1 MAKQSP
7 HTSLVMKLIKENKFK
22 EAHEYVLLNL
32 EQDSNHIESLYF
44 GSVCARYLKNY
55 QQSNDYLERLLTLS
69 PDMGRAY
76 QELGHLNRDR
86 GSLELAA
93 GYYRQACEMNPALIS
108 SWQFLYDYY
117 KDIGKKDASS
127 HALEQLE
134 NLKSLPNTL
143 LYINQILYEGKL
155 SEAEKMCRDFL
166 KKDPKNT
173 EAMSILSEI
182 ASKLGYLEDA
192 EFLLENAVN
201 FEPNNSELRKKYLI
215 ILRKRQKFSKAMIQ
229 AEYLCKNFPKN
240 LSFKAQMAIEIM
252 QNGDYEK
259 AIEIFDSILKK
270 APNDPNTLTSK
281 GHALKTFGNNIDAI
295 KSYKLAHKAKPD
307 HGEAYFSLAN
317 LKTYSFKTSEIAL
330 MKNQLENVNLL
341 SKDRVYF
348 HFALAYA
355 LEKEGEYEE
364 AFSHLE
370 KGNEIKKINN
380 RYSIK
385 GMKDEIHSQIQI
397 CDSNFFSSHGE
408 GGLNKNDPIFIL
420 GLPRSGSTLIEQILA
435 SHSQIDGTLELPNI
449 LSMAHG
455 LRGHDRLSNEG
466 KYPSVLKS
474 LTKDQRKEMGLEYI
488 TDTFIHR
495 DKAPRF
501 TDKMPNNFRHIGLI
515 HLILPNAKII
525 DARRYPL
532 DCCFSIYKQLFAQ
545 GQEFSYGLEE
555 IGNYY
560 RNYIDLM
567 DHWNRVLPGKILKV
581 NNEDIINDLEGQVKR
596 IIDYLEL
603 PFEKE
608 CISFY
613 NTKRSVR
620 TASSEQVRKPIN
632 KDGVERWKPYSK
644 KLKPLVDCLGE
655 ELLKPEDI
663 ALIN

>member
-1 MAKQSP
+1 MTKQSP
-7 HTSLVMKLIKENKFK
+7 HTSLIIKLIKENKFE
-22 EAHEYVLLNL
+22 EAHKYVLLNL
-32 EQDSNHIESLYF
+32 RQDSNHIESLYF

-55 QQSNDYLERLLTLS
+55 QQSNDYLERLLALS

-76 QELGHLNRDR
+76 QELGHLSRDR
-86 GSLELAA
+86 GNLELAA

-117 KDIGKKDASS
+117 KDIGKKDASN
-127 HALEQLE
+127 HALEQLD

-143 LYINQILYEGKL
+143 LYISQILYEGKL

-229 AEYLCKNFPKN
+229 AEYLCKTFPKN

-295 KSYKLAHKAKPD
+295 ESYKLAHKAKPD

-317 LKTYSFKTSEIAL
+317 LKTYSFKTSEIAS
-330 MKNQLENVNLL
+330 MKNQLENINLL

-380 RYSIK
+380 RYSIN
-385 GMKDEIHSQIQI
+385 GMKDEIQSQIQI

-449 LSMAHG
+449 LSMAHS
-455 LRGHDRLSNEG
+455 LRGHDKLANQG

-488 TDTFIHR
+488 KDTFMHR

-555 IGNYY
+555 IGSYY

-603 PFEKE
+603 PFEEE

-632 KDGVERWKPYSK
+632 KDGLERWKPYSK

-655 ELLKPEDI
+655 GLLKSEDI

>member
-108 SWQFLYDYY
+108 SWQFLYEYY
-117 KDIGKKDASS
+117 RDIGKKDASS

-182 ASKLGYLEDA
+182 ASRLGYLEDA

-201 FEPNNSELRKKYLI
+201 FEPNNPELRKKYLI
-215 ILRKRQKFSKAMIQ
+215 ILRKKQKFSKAMIQ
-229 AEYLCKNFPKN
+229 AEYLCKTFPKN
-240 LSFKAQMAIEIM
+240 LSYKAQMAIEIM

>member
-117 KDIGKKDASS
+117 RDIGKKDASS

-182 ASKLGYLEDA
+182 ASRLGYLEDA

-201 FEPNNSELRKKYLI
+201 FETNNTELRKKYLI
-215 ILRKRQKFSKAMIQ
+215 ILRKKQKFSKAMIQ
-229 AEYLCKNFPKN
+229 AEYLCKTFPKN
-240 LSFKAQMAIEIM
+240 LSYKAQMAIEIM

-397 CDSNFFSSHGE
+397 CDTNFFSSHGE

-488 TDTFIHR
+488 NDTFIHR

>member
-1 MAKQSP
+1 MTKQSP
-7 HTSLVMKLIKENKFK
+7 HTSLIIKLIKENKFE
-22 EAHEYVLLNL
+22 EAHKYILLNL
-32 EQDSNHIESLYF
+32 RQDSNHIESLYF

-55 QQSNDYLERLLTLS
+55 QQSNDYLERLLALS

-76 QELGHLNRDR
+76 QELGHLSRDR
-86 GSLELAA
+86 GNLELAA

-117 KDIGKKDASS
+117 KDIGKKDASN

-143 LYINQILYEGKL
+143 LYISQILYEGKL

-229 AEYLCKNFPKN
+229 AEYLCKTFPKN

-295 KSYKLAHKAKPD
+295 ESYKLAHKAKPD

-317 LKTYSFKTSEIAL
+317 LKTYSFKTSEIAS
-330 MKNQLENVNLL
+330 MKNQLENINLL
-341 SKDRVYF
+341 SKDRVHF

-380 RYSIK
+380 RYSID
-385 GMKDEIHSQIQI
+385 GMKDEIQSQIQI

-449 LSMAHG
+449 LSMAHS
-455 LRGHDRLSNEG
+455 LRGHDKLANQG

-488 TDTFIHR
+488 KDTFMHR

-555 IGNYY
+555 IGSYY

-603 PFEKE
+603 PFEEE

-632 KDGVERWKPYSK
+632 KDGLERWKPYSK

-655 ELLKPEDI
+655 GLLKSEDI

>member
-22 EAHEYVLLNL
+22 EAHEYVLLSL

-182 ASKLGYLEDA
+182 ASRLGYLEDA

-201 FEPNNSELRKKYLI
+201 FEPNNPELRKKYLI
-215 ILRKRQKFSKAMIQ
+215 ILRKKQKFSKAMIQ
-229 AEYLCKNFPKN
+229 AEYLCKTFPKN
-240 LSFKAQMAIEIM
+240 LSYKAQMAIEIM

-555 IGNYY
+555 IGSYY

>member
-117 KDIGKKDASS
+117 RDIGKKDASS

-182 ASKLGYLEDA
+182 ASRLGYLEDA

-201 FEPNNSELRKKYLI
+201 FEPNNPELRKKYLI
-215 ILRKRQKFSKAMIQ
+215 ILRKKQKFSKAMIQ
-229 AEYLCKNFPKN
+229 AEYLCKTFPKN
-240 LSFKAQMAIEIM
+240 LSYKAQMAIEIM

-488 TDTFIHR
+488 NDTFIHR

-655 ELLKPEDI
+655 ELLRPEDI

>member
-108 SWQFLYDYY
+108 SWQFLYEYY
-117 KDIGKKDASS
+117 RDIGKKDASS

-182 ASKLGYLEDA
+182 ASRLGYLEDA

-201 FEPNNSELRKKYLI
+201 FEPNNPELRKKYLI
-215 ILRKRQKFSKAMIQ
+215 ILRKKQKFSKAMIQ
-229 AEYLCKNFPKN
+229 AEYLCKTFPKN
-240 LSFKAQMAIEIM
+240 LSYKAQMAIEIM

-364 AFSHLE
+364 AFFHLE

>member
-1 MAKQSP
+1 MTKQSP
-7 HTSLVMKLIKENKFK
+7 HTSLIIKLIKENKFE
-22 EAHEYVLLNL
+22 EAHKYVLLNL
-32 EQDSNHIESLYF
+32 RQDSNHIESLYF

-55 QQSNDYLERLLTLS
+55 QQSNDYLERLLALS

-76 QELGHLNRDR
+76 QELGHLSRDR
-86 GSLELAA
+86 GNLELAA

-117 KDIGKKDASS
+117 KDIGKKDASN

-143 LYINQILYEGKL
+143 LYISQILYEGKL

-229 AEYLCKNFPKN
+229 AEYLCKTFPKN

-295 KSYKLAHKAKPD
+295 ESYKLAHKAKPD

-317 LKTYSFKTSEIAL
+317 LKTYSFKTSEIAS
-330 MKNQLENVNLL
+330 MKNQLENINLL
-341 SKDRVYF
+341 SKDRVHF

-380 RYSIK
+380 RYSIN
-385 GMKDEIHSQIQI
+385 GMKDEIQSQIQI

-449 LSMAHG
+449 LSMAHS
-455 LRGHDRLSNEG
+455 LRGHDKLANQG

-488 TDTFIHR
+488 KDTFMHR

-555 IGNYY
+555 IGSYY

-603 PFEKE
+603 PFEEE

-632 KDGVERWKPYSK
+632 KDGLERWKPYSK

-655 ELLKPEDI
+655 GLLKSEDI

>member
-117 KDIGKKDASS
+117 RDIGKKDASS

-166 KKDPKNT
+166 KKDPRNT

-182 ASKLGYLEDA
+182 ASRLGYLEDA

-201 FEPNNSELRKKYLI
+201 FEPNNPELRKKYLI
-215 ILRKRQKFSKAMIQ
+215 ILRKKQKFSKAMIQ
-229 AEYLCKNFPKN
+229 AEYLCKTFPKN
-240 LSFKAQMAIEIM
+240 LSYKAQMAIEIM

>member
-117 KDIGKKDASS
+117 RDIGKKDASS

-182 ASKLGYLEDA
+182 ASRLGYLEDA

-201 FEPNNSELRKKYLI
+201 FEPNNPELRKKYLI
-215 ILRKRQKFSKAMIQ
+215 ILRKKQKFSKAMIQ
-229 AEYLCKNFPKN
+229 AEYLCKTFPKN
-240 LSFKAQMAIEIM
+240 LSYKAQMAIEIM

-317 LKTYSFKTSEIAL
+317 LKTYSFKMSEIAL

-385 GMKDEIHSQIQI
+385 VMKDEIHSQIQI

-488 TDTFIHR
+488 NDTFIHR
-495 DKAPRF
+495 NKAPRF

-532 DCCFSIYKQLFAQ
+532 DCCCILYT
-545 GQEFSYGLEE
+545 SYAADE
-555 IGNYY
+555 
-560 RNYIDLM
+560 
-567 DHWNRVLPGKILKV
+567 
-581 NNEDIINDLEGQVKR
+581 
-596 IIDYLEL
+596 
-603 PFEKE
+603 
-608 CISFY
+608 
-613 NTKRSVR
+613 
-620 TASSEQVRKPIN
+620 
-632 KDGVERWKPYSK
+632 VES
-644 KLKPLVDCLGE
+644 
-655 ELLKPEDI
+655 
-663 ALIN
+663 

>member
-1 MAKQSP
+1 MTKQSP
-7 HTSLVMKLIKENKFK
+7 HTSLVIKLIKENKFE
-22 EAHEYVLLNL
+22 EAHKYVLLNL
-32 EQDSNHIESLYF
+32 RQDSNHIESLYF

-55 QQSNDYLERLLTLS
+55 QQSNDYLERLLNLS

-76 QELGHLNRDR
+76 QELGHLSRDR
-86 GSLELAA
+86 GNLELAA

-155 SEAEKMCRDFL
+155 SEAEKMCRGFL

-229 AEYLCKNFPKN
+229 AEYLCKTFPKN

-259 AIEIFDSILKK
+259 AIEIFNSILKK

-295 KSYKLAHKAKPD
+295 ESYKLAHKAKPD

-317 LKTYSFKTSEIAL
+317 LKTYSFKTSEIAS
-330 MKNQLENVNLL
+330 MKNQLENINLL

-380 RYSIK
+380 RYSIN
-385 GMKDEIHSQIQI
+385 GMKDEIQSQIQI

-449 LSMAHG
+449 LSMAHS
-455 LRGHDRLSNEG
+455 LRGHDKLANQG

-488 TDTFIHR
+488 NDTFMHR

-555 IGNYY
+555 IGSYY

-603 PFEKE
+603 PFEEE

-632 KDGVERWKPYSK
+632 KDGLERWKPYSK

-655 ELLKPEDI
+655 GLLKSEDI

>member
-1 MAKQSP
+1 MTKP
-7 HTSLVMKLIKENKFK
+7 VLHTSAVIKLIKENRFE
-22 EAHEYVLLNL
+22 EAYSYILLNL
-32 EQDSNHIESLYF
+32 ENDSNHIESLYF
-44 GSVCARYLKNY
+44 GAVCSRYLKNFN
-55 QQSNDYLERLLTLS
+55 QSKEYLERLLLLS

-76 QELGHLNRDR
+76 QELGHLSRDR
-86 GSLELAA
+86 GNLERAS
-93 GYYRQACEMNPALIS
+93 GYYRQACEMNPALIA
-108 SWQFLYDYY
+108 SWQFLFDFY
-117 KDIGKKDASS
+117 KDIEKKEAAG
-127 HALEQLE
+127 HAFEQLQY
-134 NLKSLPNTL
+134 LKSLPNIL
-143 LYINQILYEGKL
+143 LHINQILYEGKL
-155 SEAEKMCRDFL
+155 AEAEKMCRDFL

-182 ASKLGYLEDA
+182 ASRLGYLEDA

-201 FEPNNSELRKKYLI
+201 FDPNNSELRKKYLI
-215 ILRKRQKFSKAMIQ
+215 VLRKRQKFSKAMLQ
-229 AEYLCKNFPKN
+229 AEYLCKTFPKN

-281 GHALKTFGNNIDAI
+281 GHALKTFGKNISAI
-295 KSYKLAHKAKPD
+295 ESYKLAHTAKPD

-317 LKTYSFKTSEIAL
+317 LKTYSFKTSEITT
-330 MKNQLENVNLL
+330 MKNQLKNINLL

-385 GMKDEIHSQIQI
+385 RMNDEIQSQIEV
-397 CDSNFFSSHGE
+397 CNSSFFSSHGV
-408 GGLNKNDPIFIL
+408 GGVEKNDPIFIL

-449 LSMAHG
+449 LSMAHS
-455 LRGHDRLSNEG
+455 LRGNDRLTNKGE
-466 KYPSVLKS
+466 YPSILKS
-474 LTKDQRKEMGLEYI
+474 LSTEQRKEMGLQYI
-488 TDTFIHR
+488 NDTLMHR
-495 DKAPRF
+495 GKAPRF

-525 DARRYPL
+525 DARRYSL

-555 IGNYY
+555 IGSYY
-560 RNYIDLM
+560 KNYIDLM
-567 DHWNRVLPGKILKV
+567 DHWNKVLPGKILKV
-581 NNEDIINDLEGQVKR
+581 NNEDIINDLESQVKR
-596 IIDYLEL
+596 IIDYLGL
-603 PFEKE
+603 PFEEE
-608 CISFY
+608 CISFH

-632 KDGVERWKPYSK
+632 KDGMERWKPYSK
-644 KLKPLVDCLGE
+644 KLKPLVSSLGE
-655 ELLKPEDI
+655 GLLKSEDV

>member
-117 KDIGKKDASS
+117 RDIGKKDASS

-182 ASKLGYLEDA
+182 ASRLGYLEDA

-201 FEPNNSELRKKYLI
+201 FEPNNPELRKKYLI
-215 ILRKRQKFSKAMIQ
+215 ILRKKQKFSKAMIQ
-229 AEYLCKNFPKN
+229 AEYLCKTFPKN
-240 LSFKAQMAIEIM
+240 LSYKAQMAIEIM

-295 KSYKLAHKAKPD
+295 ESYKLAHKAKPD

>member
-1 MAKQSP
+1 MTKQSP
-7 HTSLVMKLIKENKFK
+7 HTSLVIKLIKENKFE
-22 EAHEYVLLNL
+22 EAHKYVLLNL
-32 EQDSNHIESLYF
+32 RQDSNHIESLYF

-55 QQSNDYLERLLTLS
+55 QQSNDYLERLLNLS

-76 QELGHLNRDR
+76 QELGHLSRDR
-86 GSLELAA
+86 GNLELAA

-143 LYINQILYEGKL
+143 LYISQILYEGKL

-166 KKDPKNT
+166 KKDPKNA

-295 KSYKLAHKAKPD
+295 ESYKLAHKAKPD

-317 LKTYSFKTSEIAL
+317 LKTYSFKTSEIAS
-330 MKNQLENVNLL
+330 MKNQLENINLL

-380 RYSIK
+380 RYSIN
-385 GMKDEIHSQIQI
+385 GMKDEIQSQIQI

-449 LSMAHG
+449 LSMAHS
-455 LRGHDRLSNEG
+455 LRGHDKLANQG

-488 TDTFIHR
+488 KDTFMHR

-555 IGNYY
+555 IGSYY

-603 PFEKE
+603 PFEEE

-632 KDGVERWKPYSK
+632 KDGLERWKPYSK

-655 ELLKPEDI
+655 GLLKSEDI

>member
-117 KDIGKKDASS
+117 RDIGKKDASS

-134 NLKSLPNTL
+134 NLKSLSNTL

-182 ASKLGYLEDA
+182 ASRLGYLEDA

-201 FEPNNSELRKKYLI
+201 FEPNNPELRKKYLI
-215 ILRKRQKFSKAMIQ
+215 ILRKKQKFSKAMIQ
-229 AEYLCKNFPKN
+229 AEYLCKTFPKN
-240 LSFKAQMAIEIM
+240 LSYKAQMAIEIM

-555 IGNYY
+555 IGSYY

>member
-1 MAKQSP
+1 MTKQSP
-7 HTSLVMKLIKENKFK
+7 HTSLIIKLIKENKFE
-22 EAHEYVLLNL
+22 EAHKYILLNL
-32 EQDSNHIESLYF
+32 RQDSNHIESLYF

-55 QQSNDYLERLLTLS
+55 QQSNDYLERLLNLS

-76 QELGHLNRDR
+76 QELGHLSRDR
-86 GSLELAA
+86 GNLELAA

-295 KSYKLAHKAKPD
+295 ESYKLAHKAKPD

-317 LKTYSFKTSEIAL
+317 LKTYSFKTSEIAS
-330 MKNQLENVNLL
+330 MKNQLENINLL

-380 RYSIK
+380 RYSIN
-385 GMKDEIHSQIQI
+385 GMKDEIQSQIQI

-449 LSMAHG
+449 LSMAHS
-455 LRGHDRLSNEG
+455 LRGHDKLANQG

-488 TDTFIHR
+488 KDTFMHR

-555 IGNYY
+555 IGSYY

-603 PFEKE
+603 PFEEE

-632 KDGVERWKPYSK
+632 KDGLERWKPYSK

-655 ELLKPEDI
+655 GLLKSEDI

>member
-1 MAKQSP
+1 MTKQSP
-7 HTSLVMKLIKENKFK
+7 HTSLIIKLIKENKFE
-22 EAHEYVLLNL
+22 EAHKYVLLNL
-32 EQDSNHIESLYF
+32 RQDSNHIESLYF

-55 QQSNDYLERLLTLS
+55 QQSNDYLERLLALS

-76 QELGHLNRDR
+76 QELGHLSRDR
-86 GSLELAA
+86 GNLELAA

-295 KSYKLAHKAKPD
+295 ESYKLAHKAKPD

-317 LKTYSFKTSEIAL
+317 LKTYSFKTSEIAS
-330 MKNQLENVNLL
+330 MKNQLENINLL

-380 RYSIK
+380 RYSIN
-385 GMKDEIHSQIQI
+385 GMKDEIQSQIQI

-449 LSMAHG
+449 LSMAHS
-455 LRGHDRLSNEG
+455 LRGHDKLANQG

-488 TDTFIHR
+488 KDTFMHR

-555 IGNYY
+555 IGSYY

-603 PFEKE
+603 PFEEE

-632 KDGVERWKPYSK
+632 KDGLERWKPYSK

-655 ELLKPEDI
+655 GLLKSEDI

>member
-117 KDIGKKDASS
+117 RDIGKKDASS

-182 ASKLGYLEDA
+182 ASRLGYLEDA

-201 FEPNNSELRKKYLI
+201 FEPNNPELRKKYLI
-215 ILRKRQKFSKAMIQ
+215 ILRKKQKFSKAMIQ
-229 AEYLCKNFPKN
+229 AEYLCKTFPKN
-240 LSFKAQMAIEIM
+240 LSYKAQMAIEIM

-385 GMKDEIHSQIQI
+385 GMKDEIQSQIQI

-488 TDTFIHR
+488 NDTFIHR

-644 KLKPLVDCLGE
+644 KLKPLVDYLGK

>member
-117 KDIGKKDASS
+117 RDIGKKDASS

-182 ASKLGYLEDA
+182 ASRLGYLEDA

-201 FEPNNSELRKKYLI
+201 FEPNNPELRKKYLI
-215 ILRKRQKFSKAMIQ
+215 ILRKKQKFSKAMIQ
-229 AEYLCKNFPKN
+229 AEYLCKTFPKN
-240 LSFKAQMAIEIM
+240 LSYKAQMAIEIM

-364 AFSHLE
+364 AFFHLE

-644 KLKPLVDCLGE
+644 KLKPLVDYLGK

>member
-1 MAKQSP
+1 MTKQSP
-7 HTSLVMKLIKENKFK
+7 HTSLIIKLIKENKFE
-22 EAHEYVLLNL
+22 EAHKYILLNL
-32 EQDSNHIESLYF
+32 RQDSNHIESLYF

-55 QQSNDYLERLLTLS
+55 QQSNDYLERLLALS

-76 QELGHLNRDR
+76 QELGHLSRDR
-86 GSLELAA
+86 GNLELAA

-117 KDIGKKDASS
+117 KDIGKKDASN

-143 LYINQILYEGKL
+143 LYISQILYEGKL

-229 AEYLCKNFPKN
+229 AEYLCKTFPKN

-295 KSYKLAHKAKPD
+295 ESYKLAHKAKPD

-317 LKTYSFKTSEIAL
+317 LKIYSFKTSEIAS
-330 MKNQLENVNLL
+330 MKNQLENINLL
-341 SKDRVYF
+341 SKDRVHF

-380 RYSIK
+380 RYSIN
-385 GMKDEIHSQIQI
+385 GMKDEIQSQIQI

-449 LSMAHG
+449 LSMAHS
-455 LRGHDRLSNEG
+455 LRGHDKLANQG

-488 TDTFIHR
+488 KDTFMHR

-555 IGNYY
+555 IGSYY

-603 PFEKE
+603 PFEEE

-632 KDGVERWKPYSK
+632 KDGLERWKPYSK

-655 ELLKPEDI
+655 GLLKSEDI

>member
-117 KDIGKKDASS
+117 RDIGKKDASS

-182 ASKLGYLEDA
+182 ASRLGYLEDA

-201 FEPNNSELRKKYLI
+201 FEPNNPELRKKYLI
-215 ILRKRQKFSKAMIQ
+215 ILRKKQKFSKAMIQ
-229 AEYLCKNFPKN
+229 AEYLCKTFPKN
-240 LSFKAQMAIEIM
+240 LSYKAQMAIEIM

-655 ELLKPEDI
+655 ELLRPEDI

>member
-1 MAKQSP
+1 MTKQSP
-7 HTSLVMKLIKENKFK
+7 HTSLVIKLIKENKFE
-22 EAHEYVLLNL
+22 EAHKYVLLNL
-32 EQDSNHIESLYF
+32 RQDSNHIESLYF

-55 QQSNDYLERLLTLS
+55 QQSNDYLERLLNLS

-76 QELGHLNRDR
+76 QELGHLSRDR
-86 GSLELAA
+86 GNLELAA

-117 KDIGKKDASS
+117 KDIGKKDASN
-127 HALEQLE
+127 HALEQLD

-143 LYINQILYEGKL
+143 LYISQILYEGKL

-295 KSYKLAHKAKPD
+295 ESYKLAHKAKPD

-317 LKTYSFKTSEIAL
+317 LKTYSFKTSEIAS
-330 MKNQLENVNLL
+330 MKNQLENINLL

-380 RYSIK
+380 RYSIN
-385 GMKDEIHSQIQI
+385 GMKDEIQSQIQI

-449 LSMAHG
+449 LSMAHS
-455 LRGHDRLSNEG
+455 LRGHDKLANQG

-488 TDTFIHR
+488 KDTFMHR

-555 IGNYY
+555 IGSYY

-603 PFEKE
+603 PFEEE

-632 KDGVERWKPYSK
+632 KDGLERWKPYSK

-655 ELLKPEDI
+655 GLLKSEDI

>member
-1 MAKQSP
+1 MTKQSP
-7 HTSLVMKLIKENKFK
+7 HTSLIIKLIKENKFE
-22 EAHEYVLLNL
+22 EAHKYVLLNL
-32 EQDSNHIESLYF
+32 RQDSNHIESLYF

-76 QELGHLNRDR
+76 QELGHLSRDR
-86 GSLELAA
+86 GNLELAA

-143 LYINQILYEGKL
+143 LYISQILYEGKL

-295 KSYKLAHKAKPD
+295 ESYKLAHKAKPD

-317 LKTYSFKTSEIAL
+317 LKTYSFKTSEIAS
-330 MKNQLENVNLL
+330 MKNQLENINLL

-380 RYSIK
+380 RYSIN
-385 GMKDEIHSQIQI
+385 GMKDEIQSQIQI

-449 LSMAHG
+449 LSMAHS
-455 LRGHDRLSNEG
+455 LRGHDKLANQG

-488 TDTFIHR
+488 KDTFMHR

-555 IGNYY
+555 IGSYY

-603 PFEKE
+603 PFEEE

-632 KDGVERWKPYSK
+632 KDGLERWKPYSK
-644 KLKPLVDCLGE
+644 KLKTLVDCLGE
-655 ELLKPEDI
+655 GLLKSEDI

>member
-117 KDIGKKDASS
+117 RDIGKKDASS

-182 ASKLGYLEDA
+182 ASRLGYLEDA

-201 FEPNNSELRKKYLI
+201 FEPNNPELRKKYLI
-215 ILRKRQKFSKAMIQ
+215 ILRKKQKFSKAMIQ
-229 AEYLCKNFPKN
+229 AEYLCKTFPKN
-240 LSFKAQMAIEIM
+240 LSYKAQMAIEIM

-644 KLKPLVDCLGE
+644 KLKPLVDYLGK

>member
-117 KDIGKKDASS
+117 RDIGKKDASS

-182 ASKLGYLEDA
+182 ASRLGYLEDA

-201 FEPNNSELRKKYLI
+201 FEPNNPELRKKYLI
-215 ILRKRQKFSKAMIQ
+215 ILRKKQKFSKAMIQ
-229 AEYLCKNFPKN
+229 AEYLCKTFPKN
-240 LSFKAQMAIEIM
+240 LSYKAQMAIEIM

-295 KSYKLAHKAKPD
+295 ESYKLAHKAKPD

-364 AFSHLE
+364 AFFHLE

-644 KLKPLVDCLGE
+644 KLKPLVDYLGE

>member
-117 KDIGKKDASS
+117 RDIGKKDASS

-182 ASKLGYLEDA
+182 ASRLGYLEDA

-201 FEPNNSELRKKYLI
+201 FEPNNPELRKKYLI
-215 ILRKRQKFSKAMIQ
+215 ILRKKQKFSKAMIQ
-229 AEYLCKNFPKN
+229 AEYLCKTFPKN
-240 LSFKAQMAIEIM
+240 LSYKAQMAIEIM

-364 AFSHLE
+364 AFFHLE

-466 KYPSVLKS
+466 EYPSVLKS

>member
-1 MAKQSP
+1 MTKQSP
-7 HTSLVMKLIKENKFK
+7 HTSLVIKLIKENKFE
-22 EAHEYVLLNL
+22 EAHKYVLLNL
-32 EQDSNHIESLYF
+32 RQDSNHIESLYF

-55 QQSNDYLERLLTLS
+55 QQSNDYLERLLALS

-76 QELGHLNRDR
+76 QELGHLSRDR
-86 GSLELAA
+86 GNLELAA

-117 KDIGKKDASS
+117 KDIGKKDASN

-143 LYINQILYEGKL
+143 LYISQILYEGKL

-166 KKDPKNT
+166 KKDPQNT

-215 ILRKRQKFSKAMIQ
+215 ILRKKQKFSKAMIQ
-229 AEYLCKNFPKN
+229 AEYLCKTFPKN
-240 LSFKAQMAIEIM
+240 LSYKAQMAIEIM

-295 KSYKLAHKAKPD
+295 ESYKLAHKAKPD

-317 LKTYSFKTSEIAL
+317 LKTYSFKTSEIAS
-330 MKNQLENVNLL
+330 MKNQLENINLL

-380 RYSIK
+380 RYSIN
-385 GMKDEIHSQIQI
+385 GMKDEIQSQIQI

-603 PFEKE
+603 PFEEE

-632 KDGVERWKPYSK
+632 KDGLERWKPYSK

-655 ELLKPEDI
+655 GLLKSEDI

>member
-1 MAKQSP
+1 MTKQSP
-7 HTSLVMKLIKENKFK
+7 QTSLVIKLIKENKFK

-76 QELGHLNRDR
+76 QELGHLNRDK

-117 KDIGKKDASS
+117 RDIGKQDAST
-127 HALEQLE
+127 HALEQLK
-134 NLKSLPNTL
+134 NLKSLPNKL
-143 LYINQILYEGKL
+143 LYINQIFYEGKL

-166 KKDPKNT
+166 KKNPRNT

-182 ASKLGYLEDA
+182 ASRLGYLEDA

-201 FEPNNSELRKKYLI
+201 FEPNNPELRKKYLI
-215 ILRKRQKFSKAMIQ
+215 ILRKKQKFSKAMIQ
-229 AEYLCKNFPKN
+229 AEYLCKTFPKN
-240 LSFKAQMAIEIM
+240 LSYKAQMAIEIM
-252 QNGDYEK
+252 QNGDYKK

-281 GHALKTFGNNIDAI
+281 GHALKTFGNNINAI
-295 KSYKLAHKAKPD
+295 ESYKLAYKAKPD

-317 LKTYSFKTSEIAL
+317 LKTYSFKKSEIAL

-348 HFALAYA
+348 HFAIAYA

-364 AFSHLE
+364 AFSHLK

-385 GMKDEIHSQIQI
+385 RMKDEIHSQIQI

-408 GGLNKNDPIFIL
+408 GGLNRNDPIFIL

-474 LTKDQRKEMGLEYI
+474 LTIDQRKEMGLEYI
-488 TDTFIHR
+488 NDTFMHR

-567 DHWNRVLPGKILKV
+567 DHWNKVLPDKILKV
-581 NNEDIINDLEGQVKR
+581 NNEDIISDLEGQVKR

-603 PFEKE
+603 PFEEE

-632 KDGVERWKPYSK
+632 KDGVGRWKPYAK
-644 KLKPLVDCLGE
+644 NLKPLVDCLGE
-655 ELLKPEDI
+655 GLLKSEDI

>member
-1 MAKQSP
+1 MTKQSP
-7 HTSLVMKLIKENKFK
+7 HTSLIIKLIKENKFE
-22 EAHEYVLLNL
+22 EAHKYILLNL
-32 EQDSNHIESLYF
+32 RQDSNHIESLYF

-55 QQSNDYLERLLTLS
+55 QQSNDYLERLLALS

-76 QELGHLNRDR
+76 QELGHLSRDR
-86 GSLELAA
+86 GNLELAA

-117 KDIGKKDASS
+117 KDIGKKDASN

-143 LYINQILYEGKL
+143 LYISQILYEGKL

-295 KSYKLAHKAKPD
+295 ESYKLAHKAKPD

-317 LKTYSFKTSEIAL
+317 LKTYSFKTSEIAS
-330 MKNQLENVNLL
+330 MKNQLENINLL

-380 RYSIK
+380 RYSIN
-385 GMKDEIHSQIQI
+385 GMKDEIQSQIQI

-449 LSMAHG
+449 LSMAHS
-455 LRGHDRLSNEG
+455 LRGHDKLANQG

-488 TDTFIHR
+488 KDTFMHR

-555 IGNYY
+555 IGSYY

-603 PFEKE
+603 PFEEE

-632 KDGVERWKPYSK
+632 KDGLERWKPYSK

-655 ELLKPEDI
+655 GLLKSEDI

>member
-1 MAKQSP
+1 MTKQSP
-7 HTSLVMKLIKENKFK
+7 HTSLIIKLIKENKFE
-22 EAHEYVLLNL
+22 EAHKYILLNL
-32 EQDSNHIESLYF
+32 RQDSNHIESLYF

-55 QQSNDYLERLLTLS
+55 QQSNDYLERLLALS

-76 QELGHLNRDR
+76 QELGHLSRDR
-86 GSLELAA
+86 GNLELAA

-117 KDIGKKDASS
+117 KDIGKKDASN
-127 HALEQLE
+127 HALEQLD

-143 LYINQILYEGKL
+143 LYISQILYEGKL

-295 KSYKLAHKAKPD
+295 ESYKLAHKAKPD

-317 LKTYSFKTSEIAL
+317 LKTYSFKTSEIAS
-330 MKNQLENVNLL
+330 MKNQLENINLL

-380 RYSIK
+380 RYSIN
-385 GMKDEIHSQIQI
+385 GMKDEIQSQIQI

-449 LSMAHG
+449 LSMAHS
-455 LRGHDRLSNEG
+455 LRGHDKLANQG

-488 TDTFIHR
+488 KDTFMHR

-555 IGNYY
+555 IGSYY

-603 PFEKE
+603 PFEEE

-632 KDGVERWKPYSK
+632 KDGLERWKPYSK
-644 KLKPLVDCLGE
+644 KLKTLVDCLGE
-655 ELLKPEDI
+655 GLLKSEDI

>member
-117 KDIGKKDASS
+117 RDIGKKDASS

-166 KKDPKNT
+166 KKDPRNT

-182 ASKLGYLEDA
+182 ASRLGYLEDA

-201 FEPNNSELRKKYLI
+201 FEPNNPELRKKYLI
-215 ILRKRQKFSKAMIQ
+215 ILRKKQKFSKAMIQ
-229 AEYLCKNFPKN
+229 AEYLCKTFPKN
-240 LSFKAQMAIEIM
+240 LSYKAQMAIEIM

-567 DHWNRVLPGKILKV
+567 DHWNKVLPGKILKV

-603 PFEKE
+603 PFEEE

-644 KLKPLVDCLGE
+644 KLKPLVDYLGK

>member
-1 MAKQSP
+1 
-7 HTSLVMKLIKENKFK
+7 
-22 EAHEYVLLNL
+22 
-32 EQDSNHIESLYF
+32 
-44 GSVCARYLKNY
+44 
-55 QQSNDYLERLLTLS
+55 
-69 PDMGRAY
+69 
-76 QELGHLNRDR
+76 
-86 GSLELAA
+86 
-93 GYYRQACEMNPALIS
+93 
-108 SWQFLYDYY
+108 
-117 KDIGKKDASS
+117 
-127 HALEQLE
+127 
-134 NLKSLPNTL
+134 
-143 LYINQILYEGKL
+143 
-155 SEAEKMCRDFL
+155 
-166 KKDPKNT
+166 
-173 EAMSILSEI
+173 
-182 ASKLGYLEDA
+182 
-192 EFLLENAVN
+192 
-201 FEPNNSELRKKYLI
+201 
-215 ILRKRQKFSKAMIQ
+215 
-229 AEYLCKNFPKN
+229 
-240 LSFKAQMAIEIM
+240 
-252 QNGDYEK
+252 
-259 AIEIFDSILKK
+259 
-270 APNDPNTLTSK
+270 
-281 GHALKTFGNNIDAI
+281 
-295 KSYKLAHKAKPD
+295 
-307 HGEAYFSLAN
+307 
-317 LKTYSFKTSEIAL
+317 
-330 MKNQLENVNLL
+330 
-341 SKDRVYF
+341 
-348 HFALAYA
+348 
-355 LEKEGEYEE
+355 
-364 AFSHLE
+364 
-370 KGNEIKKINN
+370 
-380 RYSIK
+380 
-385 GMKDEIHSQIQI
+385 MKDEIHSQIQI

-644 KLKPLVDCLGE
+644 KLKPLVDYLGE

>member
-117 KDIGKKDASS
+117 RDIGKKDASS

-182 ASKLGYLEDA
+182 ASRLGYLEDA

-201 FEPNNSELRKKYLI
+201 FEPNNPELRKKYLI
-215 ILRKRQKFSKAMIQ
+215 ILRKKQKFSKAMIQ
-229 AEYLCKNFPKN
+229 AEYLCKTFPKN
-240 LSFKAQMAIEIM
+240 LSYKAQMAIEIM

-295 KSYKLAHKAKPD
+295 KSYKLARKAKPD

-466 KYPSVLKS
+466 QYPSVLKS

-555 IGNYY
+555 IGSYY

-644 KLKPLVDCLGE
+644 KLKPLVDYLGK

>member
-1 MAKQSP
+1 MTKQSP
-7 HTSLVMKLIKENKFK
+7 HTSLIIKLIKENKFE
-22 EAHEYVLLNL
+22 EAHKYILLNL
-32 EQDSNHIESLYF
+32 RQDSNHIESLYF

-55 QQSNDYLERLLTLS
+55 QQSNDYLERLLALS

-76 QELGHLNRDR
+76 QELGHLSRDR
-86 GSLELAA
+86 GNLELAA

-259 AIEIFDSILKK
+259 AIEIFNSILKK

-295 KSYKLAHKAKPD
+295 ESYKLAHKAKPD

-317 LKTYSFKTSEIAL
+317 LKTYSFKTSEIAS
-330 MKNQLENVNLL
+330 MKNQLENINLL

-380 RYSIK
+380 RYSID
-385 GMKDEIHSQIQI
+385 GMKDEIQSQIQI

-449 LSMAHG
+449 LSMAHS
-455 LRGHDRLSNEG
+455 LRGHDKLANQG

-488 TDTFIHR
+488 KDTFMHR

-555 IGNYY
+555 IGSYY

-603 PFEKE
+603 PFEEE

-632 KDGVERWKPYSK
+632 KDGLERWKPYSK

-655 ELLKPEDI
+655 GLLKSEDI

>member
-1 MAKQSP
+1 MTKQSP
-7 HTSLVMKLIKENKFK
+7 HTSLIIKLIKENKFE
-22 EAHEYVLLNL
+22 EAHKYVLLNL
-32 EQDSNHIESLYF
+32 RQDSNHIESLYF

-55 QQSNDYLERLLTLS
+55 QQSNDYLERLLALS

-76 QELGHLNRDR
+76 QELGHLSRDR
-86 GSLELAA
+86 GNLELAA

-259 AIEIFDSILKK
+259 AIEIFNSILKK

-295 KSYKLAHKAKPD
+295 ESYKLAHKAKPD

-317 LKTYSFKTSEIAL
+317 LKTYSFKTSEIAS
-330 MKNQLENVNLL
+330 MKNQLENINLL

-380 RYSIK
+380 RYSID
-385 GMKDEIHSQIQI
+385 GMKDEIQSQIQI

-449 LSMAHG
+449 LSMAHS
-455 LRGHDRLSNEG
+455 LRGHDKLANQG

-488 TDTFIHR
+488 KDTFMHR

-555 IGNYY
+555 IGSYY

-603 PFEKE
+603 PFEEE

-632 KDGVERWKPYSK
+632 KDGLERWKPYSK

-655 ELLKPEDI
+655 GLLKSEDI

>member
-117 KDIGKKDASS
+117 RDIGKKDASS

-182 ASKLGYLEDA
+182 ASRLGYLEDA

-201 FEPNNSELRKKYLI
+201 FEPNNPELRKKYLI
-215 ILRKRQKFSKAMIQ
+215 ILRKKQKFSKAMIQ
-229 AEYLCKNFPKN
+229 AEYLCKTFPKN
-240 LSFKAQMAIEIM
+240 LSYKAQMAIEIM

-644 KLKPLVDCLGE
+644 KLKPLVDYLGE